1 MSCVSLLYATA
12 EQAGGTASVSR
23 YGLRGVS
30 CLQNA
35 PHGFPIKRHCRW
47 LRHMTI
53 VLEPHYRSKAAFA
66 PDAFVNGS
74 GLPVL
79 DDPEYFALMGL
90 LLVVAV
96 LMVIK
101 RGADL
106 IQAQSV

>member
-1 MSCVSLLYATA
+1 
-12 EQAGGTASVSR
+12 
-23 YGLRGVS
+23 
-30 CLQNA
+30 
-35 PHGFPIKRHCRW
+35 
-47 LRHMTI
+47 MTI
-53 VLEPHYRSKAAFA
+53 VLERHYRSKAAFA